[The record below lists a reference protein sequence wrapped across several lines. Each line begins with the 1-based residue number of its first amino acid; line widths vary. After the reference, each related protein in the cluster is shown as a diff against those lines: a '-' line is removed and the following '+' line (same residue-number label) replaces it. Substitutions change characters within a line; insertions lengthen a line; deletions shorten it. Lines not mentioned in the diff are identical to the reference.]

1 MRAKLSLWL
10 PTRSRSKAAA
20 IATSG
25 AERAE
30 LFVTTKV
37 WNDQLSPD
45 ALRRA
50 FDISLAKLKLDYVDL
65 CKKANLEAL
74 SISPDDEDRAANA
87 ALPKDQR
94 FVPPPFAP
102 EWDAV
107 V

>member
-1 MRAKLSLWL
+1 MREKLSLWL

-20 IATSG
+20 IATSSDK
-25 AERAE
+25 RAE

-37 WNDQLSPD
+37 WNDPLLPD
-45 ALRRA
+45 ALRLA
-50 FDISLAKLKLDYVDL
+50 FSVAKPKL
-65 CKKANLEAL
+65 
-74 SISPDDEDRAANA
+74 EDRAAIA
-87 ALPKDQR
+87 ALPEDQR